1 MVTYADEDVPF
12 EHKHIVSHSAGSI
25 EGRESD
31 ELVTALFAHP
41 DFRPLAEQAGMV
53 VHKGSSFRH
62 LAVQSHVDIKGIR
75 LAPPHDHLG
84 EEIGPI
90 LPTGCP
96 NADVLR
102 ELMRRAFDILD
113 QHPIN
118 VARRAAG
125 KLPANGA
132 AEFPR
137 ALRLGRRRRLGRAAV
152 PRHRHPDRA

>member
-1 MVTYADEDVPF
+1 MN
-12 EHKHIVSHSAGSI
+12 KSSW
-25 EGRESD
+25 
-31 ELVTALFAHP
+31 
-41 DFRPLAEQAGMV
+41 V

-102 ELMRRAFDILD
+102 ELMRRSFDILD
-113 QHPIN
+113 QQ
-118 VARRAAG
+118 RRFG
-125 KLPANGA
+125 H
-132 AEFPR
+132 R
-137 ALRLGRRRRLGRAAV
+137 GR
-152 PRHRHPDRA
+152 